1 MTVSEASPRDEARTE
16 EGPASGGRPPE
27 RGATGSPS
35 EPSPM
40 KRRKRAGRHFASPPE
55 DHRSVHRILFTGA
68 LWNNLSSLVPLAI
81 TTVVTPYLIHGF
93 GVAAWGLLALVN
105 SIRVFFGPLGGGL
118 GGAMGRY
125 FALYAGRD
133 DRVKT
138 TQALVTIGSFLA
150 VLGVVITAAS
160 WWVAPLLM
168 TVFGVH
174 GGLKPEGIFL
184 LRTVG
189 ILVATSY
196 IHNLFNAVVNARQRY
211 AFTNTLTIVTFA
223 AGSFG
228 SVLCVMTGAGLKGI
242 ALVYVG
248 QQVIASAATVPKA
261 MRYMSRRGLCF
272 LQKAEVKEILHFAGS
287 MQLMGVIALVNNEVD
302 SLVVGALFHL
312 RALAF
317 YNAGSTVSGGVRNA
331 AYNLMFPFGTHMT
344 QTFAREGHAG
354 TVGTF
359 ERLQRAW
366 VIVTTGISVVGI
378 GASYFAVVEWLGPQ
392 FRVGGEVAA
401 VALGGDLV
409 NLWTGVLTQYLA
421 SVGRPDIEARYAT
434 MAMAVNVFAMAALVV
449 LGPVGIAAGGAT
461 AAIASSFFLLRVAR
475 KRYSAQVASFLRD
488 VPVLPGLVGL
498 VVTVV
503 LEVVAEPYAPTGA
516 LGLLFAGVPAL
527 CGLVCYGFAVL
538 GRRTGTFMRALA
550 RPPLQLAKLSDVA
563 FFQ

>member
-1 MTVSEASPRDEARTE
+1 
-16 EGPASGGRPPE
+16 
-27 RGATGSPS
+27 
-35 EPSPM
+35 
-40 KRRKRAGRHFASPPE
+40 
-55 DHRSVHRILFTGA
+55 
-68 LWNNLSSLVPLAI
+68 
-81 TTVVTPYLIHGF
+81 
-93 GVAAWGLLALVN
+93 
-105 SIRVFFGPLGGGL
+105 
-118 GGAMGRY
+118 
-125 FALYAGRD
+125 
-133 DRVKT
+133 
-138 TQALVTIGSFLA
+138 
-150 VLGVVITAAS
+150 
-160 WWVAPLLM
+160 
-168 TVFGVH
+168 
-174 GGLKPEGIFL
+174 
-184 LRTVG
+184 
-189 ILVATSY
+189 
-196 IHNLFNAVVNARQRY
+196 
-211 AFTNTLTIVTFA
+211 
-223 AGSFG
+223 
-228 SVLCVMTGAGLKGI
+228 
-242 ALVYVG
+242 
-248 QQVIASAATVPKA
+248 
-261 MRYMSRRGLCF
+261 
-272 LQKAEVKEILHFAGS
+272 
-287 MQLMGVIALVNNEVD
+287 
-302 SLVVGALFHL
+302 
-312 RALAF
+312 
-317 YNAGSTVSGGVRNA
+317 
-331 AYNLMFPFGTHMT
+331 MFPFGTHMT

-359 ERLQRAW
+359 ERLQRAY
-366 VIVTTGISVVGI
+366 VIVITGMSVVGI

-550 RPPLQLAKLSDVA
+550 RPPLQLAKLADVA